1 MYSADVDFGDGYVRV
16 YAGGCSEEW
25 AEVLALRP
33 NPPAVCRGC
42 GGAVTGVKEGEA
54 RTSHFKHLV
63 EPDRCVVRNET
74 EDHLRLK
81 MEIAAAIDAIDGWA
95 SELEFPADGG
105 GWVADVLAMS
115 IEDSTRVAF
124 EVQLASQDRE
134 WADERQRRRNVDGVE
149 CLWLV
154 GPEGTGP
161 TDGRCHLR
169 SRFESVVHE
178 SRYNR
183 GIDENGPTIER
194 CEVGLADVVAAFL
207 DGDLVCDRA
216 LRDPMRVDQYGS
228 YRLERDRYKE
238 RQKRE
243 SEEVERRQR
252 IEEWERR
259 ERIEEQTKKR
269 MRRRYSDHYLKQM
282 AVLGVVIDDLVAEH
296 GRGIEVGEF
305 TGSKC
310 GAVVRSA
317 EELDDSSLGVIDG
330 SWEYAAG
337 LRLAMLGEPFAVVC
351 PNPFWIEAS
360 EHGRSLAGLTV
371 YCHSSDLAHM
381 EQVYQGAPIVV
392 DVDLQG

>member
-1 MYSADVDFGDGYVRV
+1 MYSADADFGDGHGRV
-16 YAGGCSEEW
+16 NADGRSPEW
-25 AEVLALRP
+25 FGLLDLMP
-33 NPPAVCRGC
+33 KPPAICRGC

-54 RTSHFKHLV
+54 RTSHFKHLAKP
-63 EPDRCVVRNET
+63 ERCVFKNET
-74 EDHLRLK
+74 PDHRRLK
-81 MEIAAAIDAIDGWA
+81 SEIAEAVDALDGWVSEQEVRA
-95 SELEFPADGG
+95 SAGE
-105 GWVADVLAMS
+105 WIADVMAVS
-115 IEDSTRVAF
+115 TVDGTRVAF
-124 EVQLASQDRE
+124 EVQLAAQDQE
-134 WADERQRRRNVDGVE
+134 WANERQRRRNVDGVE

-216 LRDPMRVDQYGS
+216 LRDPMRADQYVS
-228 YRLERDRYKE
+228 YRLERERYKE
-238 RQKRE
+238 IRKRE
-243 SEEVERRQR
+243 SEEVERRER

-259 ERIEEQTKKR
+259 EHIKEQTKSR
-269 MRRRYSDHYLKQM
+269 DRRRNSEHYKKQL
-282 AVLGVVIDDLVAEH
+282 AVLRAVIDDLVAEH
-296 GRGIEVGEF
+296 DRGIEVGEF
-305 TGSKC
+305 SGAKC

-330 SWEYAAG
+330 SWEYASG
-337 LRLAMLGEPFAVVC
+337 LRLATLGEPFAVVC
-351 PNPFWIEAS
+351 PNPFWIEKS
-360 EHGRSLAGLTV
+360 KHGRSLGGLTV

-381 EQVYQGAPIVV
+381 EQVYRGTPIVV